1 MILPIYLYG
10 SGVLRKKSL
19 PIDIAAADKDEIKK
33 YIADLFETMAASE
46 GVGLAAPQVGR
57 DVRILVVDG
66 TDLTDTYPAL
76 KDFKRAM
83 INPEIIEK
91 SEETST
97 YSEGCLSIPDI
108 HCDVTRPKKI
118 TVHYWDDN
126 LDEKTEELDDFAA
139 RMVWHEMDHLDGI
152 LFTDHVAPIRKK
164 LISSKLHN
172 ISKGKVR
179 CAYKAKIEK

>member
-19 PIDIAAADKDEIKK
+19 PLDISSADKDEIKK
-33 YIADLFETMAASE
+33 YVTDLFETMDASE

-57 DVRILVVDG
+57 NVRILVVDG
-66 TDLTDTYPAL
+66 TGLTDTYPDL
-76 KDFKRAM
+76 KGFRRAM

-91 SEETST
+91 SEEATT

-108 HCDVTRPKKI
+108 HCDITRPRKI
-118 TVHYWDDN
+118 TVHYLDEN
-126 LDEKTEELDDFAA
+126 LEEKTEELDNFAA

-152 LFTDHVAPIRKK
+152 LFTDHAAPIRKK
-164 LISSKLHN
+164 LIGSKLHN